1 MIKHSRRRRNNNP
14 ALLLPLLLILV
25 LAAAVFAYMQFF
37 YLPFKVIAKS
47 LTVEVGSTLPTA
59 ASDYLKGDSDKL
71 ANVEVDTSAVKTD
84 VPGQYN
90 VVLNYEKKHRTVK
103 VKIVDTVAP
112 TASLIRDEVIAV
124 QGRTLT
130 AADLVTDIEDKT
142 AVKSS
147 FDPEKDVPEYQ
158 LKELGNLDLTL
169 YLKDTSGNTT
179 SLPVQ
184 IKVVEADK
192 NPPTLSG
199 ADNLQLD
206 IGQSFDP
213 LAGVAATDEVDGD
226 LTASIQ
232 VEGQADLTKNGYYT
246 LTYTVTDSSGNKA
259 SQQRTITVS
268 DPFSQ
273 LRATNAISVTG
284 AASKPLHAVLNYLGD
299 KIRFMGIVYQDL
311 TTGDTFAINPDN
323 QYRSASTAKLFVNM
337 ALYNAIDQGKFTLDQ
352 TVLFQSSDF
361 ESGTGILQG
370 MDLKVPYALST
381 LADYAIIHSDNI
393 AFNMIRRTVGREAC
407 FDYYDSI
414 IGHPTNRTNTSMG
427 AADGAK
433 LMAELY
439 NSDSAN
445 FKHMLDMLRQTKFN
459 DMLPRDLPQGIVA
472 HKVGFYNAFYHD
484 VGIVYDEKA
493 PYIITVFSNGLT
505 NPQDVIANVSK
516 LVYDNR

>member
-1 MIKHSRRRRNNNP
+1 MMKQSRRRRSKKP
-14 ALLLPLLLILV
+14 VLIPLLILI
-25 LAAAVFAYMQFF
+25 LAAAVFAYLQFF
-37 YLPFKVIAKS
+37 YMPFKVVAKTTT
-47 LTVEVGSTLPTA
+47 LELGSTLPTA

-71 ANVEVDTSAVKTD
+71 ALVEVDTSAVKAD
-84 VPGQYN
+84 IPGSYK
-90 VVLNYEKKHRTVK
+90 VVLNYQKKHRTVK
-103 VKIVDTVAP
+103 LKIVDTVAP
-112 TASLIRDEVIAV
+112 TAALIRDEVIAV

-130 AADLVTDIEDKT
+130 AADLVTDVQDKT
-142 AVKSS
+142 DVKSS

-158 LKELGNLDLTL
+158 LKELGNLDLIL

-179 SLPVQ
+179 NLPVR

-192 NPPTLSG
+192 NPPLLSG
-199 ADNLQLD
+199 VESQQLD

-213 LAGVAATDEVDGD
+213 LAGVTATDEVDGD
-226 LTASIQ
+226 LTESIQ
-232 VEGQADLTKNGYYT
+232 VEGQADLTKIGNYT
-246 LTYTVTDSSGNKA
+246 LTYAVSDSSGNKT
-259 SQQRTITVS
+259 SQLRTITVS

-273 LRATNAISVTG
+273 LRATNVISVTG

-299 KIRFMGIVYQDL
+299 NIRFMGIVYQDL

-337 ALYNAIDQGKFTLDQ
+337 ALYNAIDQGRFTLDQ
-352 TVLFQSSDF
+352 TIKYQSSDF

-370 MDLKVPYALST
+370 MDLTVPYALST

-414 IGHPTNRTNTSMG
+414 IGHATNRTSTSMG

-439 NSDSAN
+439 SSDSAN

-472 HKVGFYNAFYHD
+472 HKVGFYNSAYHD

-516 LVYDNR
+516 LVYENR